1 MCYTHAFVVLFLCVR
16 STCFRM
22 ATIYSVKKSTT
33 DIFFSKNFLRIKLI
47 VRYTQM
53 CITCEYFFLLQLF
66 CEKSHRVRIFVL
78 HIRDSST
85 KDPPVALEP
94 KTFKTKSIIYLLF
107 DGNHWP
113 FDLKRKHYVVDGR
126 N

>member
-1 MCYTHAFVVLFLCVR
+1 MY
-16 STCFRM
+16 
-22 ATIYSVKKSTT
+22 YSRV
-33 DIFFSKNFLRIKLI
+33 
-47 VRYTQM
+47 
-53 CITCEYFFLLQLF
+53 FFLIQLF

-85 KDPPVALEP
+85 KNPPVALEP

-126 N
+126 NSSTSNKSAGIKTDGLGKP